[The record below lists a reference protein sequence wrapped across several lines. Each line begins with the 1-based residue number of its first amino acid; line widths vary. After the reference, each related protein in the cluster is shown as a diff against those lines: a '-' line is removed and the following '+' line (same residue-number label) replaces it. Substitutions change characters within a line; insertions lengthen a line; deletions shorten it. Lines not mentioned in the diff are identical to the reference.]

1 MPSLYGN
8 AYALCSLAC
17 FLASQEFL
25 HGNHVVHRDLKPE
38 NVLLTKDGVAKIADF
53 GVAHIFD
60 EVRVCVPGKKQGS
73 IITL

>member
-1 MPSLYGN
+1 MFRRM
-8 AYALCSLAC
+8 
-17 FLASQEFL
+17 FLFCRTVQEFL

-60 EVRVCVPGKKQGS
+60 EVGV
-73 IITL
+73 LLF